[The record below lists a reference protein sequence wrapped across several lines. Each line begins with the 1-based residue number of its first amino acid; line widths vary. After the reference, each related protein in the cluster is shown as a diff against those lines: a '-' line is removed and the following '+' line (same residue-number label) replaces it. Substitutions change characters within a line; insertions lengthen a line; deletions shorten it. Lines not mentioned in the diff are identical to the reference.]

1 MREENQRMNPLA
13 TTEIGTTGLFVTR
26 LGLGGAGPAGR
37 SFSEAAES
45 VAHATMERA
54 WKLGVR
60 YFDTAP
66 IYGQGQSETFF
77 GEFLSSVPRDEFVI
91 SSKAGRHSNPEVDG
105 PPLFD
110 FSRDRLL
117 RSLDESL
124 GRLRLDYIDI
134 VFLHLLG
141 DSDRHYQQA
150 LGEAL
155 PALDEL
161 RSQGVVRA
169 IGVGTTKET
178 WEMLSPFAQEG
189 ACDCF
194 LVADRYTLID
204 SSALDEFLPLCQEQ
218 RIGVMLGGPYY
229 AGILASDLTP
239 EDYDLFLSQRPNGL
253 EILNQA
259 QRLKVICDRHGVP
272 LKAAALQFGLGH
284 PAVATTLTA
293 CQTPEEIEENLS
305 MISRPVPAS
314 LWSDLKAEK
323 LIPEQAPTHPWLTD
337 SSPGALQRG
346 QTEKHQTGG

>member
-1 MREENQRMNPLA
+1 MLLCVCVRH
-13 TTEIGTTGLFVTR
+13 
-26 LGLGGAGPAGR
+26 
-37 SFSEAAES
+37 
-45 VAHATMERA
+45 HAWFAYRIVG
-54 WKLGVR
+54 K
-60 YFDTAP
+60 
-66 IYGQGQSETFF
+66 
-77 GEFLSSVPRDEFVI
+77 I
-91 SSKAGRHSNPEVDG
+91 SSLSASMNRREVA
-105 PPLFD
+105 
-110 FSRDRLL
+110 
-117 RSLDESL
+117 EQE
-124 GRLRLDYIDI
+124 
-134 VFLHLLG
+134 HL
-141 DSDRHYQQA
+141 
-150 LGEAL
+150 
-155 PALDEL
+155 
-161 RSQGVVRA
+161 
-169 IGVGTTKET
+169 T
-178 WEMLSPFAQEG
+178 
-189 ACDCF
+189 
-194 LVADRYTLID
+194 
-204 SSALDEFLPLCQEQ
+204 ALDEFLPLCQEQ